1 MAESYIQL
9 PADSTG
15 KKLRTFER
23 VVGGNTVHEQFTQ
36 IAEEAAWLITTPAIA
51 AASGRIYLACLNTGA
66 GQKIALRGLWIIR
79 TNTAVTGAAMQFD
92 LKRISA
98 IVGGTTVTPN
108 LLDSTDPAL
117 TGFTCVHT
125 ATSATE
131 GAVLFPFYGS
141 SEESAT
147 AQVAMTNNMFVAMTN
162 FIPVVPAI
170 KTPRFNQNEGFALK
184 LSAGTVGEFVVVAAI
199 TKEI

>member
-1 MAESYIQL
+1 MPESFIQL

-23 VVGGNTVHEQFTQ
+23 TVGGNVVHEQFTQ
-36 IAEEAAWLITTPAIA
+36 IAEEAAWLITTPEIA
-51 AASGRIYLACLNTGA
+51 GAASRIFLACLNTGA

-79 TNTAVTGAAMQFD
+79 TNAAITGAAIQFD
-92 LKRISA
+92 LKRITA
-98 IVGGTTVTPN
+98 ITGGTTVTPN
-108 LLDSTDPAL
+108 LMDSTDSAL

-131 GAVLFPFYGS
+131 GAVLFPWYGN
-141 SEESAT
+141 SEEPAISAAALSSAT
-147 AQVAMTNNMFVAMTN
+147 FTAMTN

-184 LSAGTVGEFVVVAAI
+184 MQAGSTGTFVIVAAI

>member
-9 PADSTG
+9 PTDSTG

-23 VVGGNTVHEQFTQ
+23 TIGGNLVHEQYTQ

-51 AASGRIYLACLNTGA
+51 AASGRIYLAFMNTLA
-66 GQKIALRGLWIIR
+66 AQKIALRGLWIIR
-79 TNTAVTGAAMQFD
+79 TNTAVVGAAMQFD

-98 IVGGTTVTPN
+98 VVGGTAVTPN
-108 LLDSTDPAL
+108 LMDSTDAAL

-141 SEESAT
+141 SEESVT
-147 AQVAMTNNMFVAMTN
+147 AQVALSNNMFVAMTN

-170 KTPRFNQNEGFALK
+170 KTPRFNQNEGFCLK
-184 LSAGTVGEFVVVAAI
+184 MSAGTVGEFVIVAAI
-199 TKEI
+199 TKEL